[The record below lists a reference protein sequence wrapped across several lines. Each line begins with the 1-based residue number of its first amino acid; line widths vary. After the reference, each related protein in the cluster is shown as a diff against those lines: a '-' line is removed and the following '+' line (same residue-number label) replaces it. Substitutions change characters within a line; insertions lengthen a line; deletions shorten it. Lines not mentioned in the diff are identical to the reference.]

1 MFGKINIKVCLC
13 EEKEKYTMTLKE
25 LSEKMIEEKN
35 TLKLYKKYV
44 EKILNI
50 EDWGTDQEW
59 KEYLDITCEIVE
71 ILHNLNDYTLDKL
84 YAELSDN
91 PIYKKNLLPSIKHI
105 LNQINMYV
113 VQYENELGIC
123 NICGQ
128 EVYYLPLPVYYEQ
141 QRLKY
146 DGKRTIPETLNRQ
159 KYICPECGAVDRDR
173 MIVGYLQKSGILR
186 KGRRVLQFA
195 PSKMVD
201 AYIKQCI
208 PSDAY
213 DTADLF
219 MKNVT
224 YQSDIQNMIEIED
237 ETYDL
242 WICSHVLEHVADD
255 RKALRELRRILK
267 PDGCGILLVPL
278 DLSREETDEEQGC
291 SEAENWRRFG
301 QGDHVRA
308 YAKKDFIARVK
319 ECGFELESIGK
330 EYFGNDFFKN
340 CGLIDT
346 STLYIVR
353 KNKNNAK
360 KYWDN
365 YNEEERTRWWHSSQV
380 IRHFNKNVC
389 GKSLD
394 GWNAGGVELLKEY
407 LHGKKIENAISIGC
421 GSAWKEIELIKRG
434 LVSSI
439 ICYDLSENMIKKAIE
454 NARREKVEEH
464 MRFICGD
471 IFLNMETNAKFDL
484 VFWDNSLH
492 HMKDARQAVQYSYE
506 ILKEGGFLYCNDYIG
521 ASRFQRTDMEM
532 AIVNGIRLYLPD
544 EVFIKPGGG
553 RYERFYVGPTIEQMM
568 NIDPSEAADSE
579 NIIPA
584 IKEHFVNPD
593 IRYAGGLI
601 YLVCMEDII
610 HNISDG
616 DPLLDYLLELDDQ
629 TIKFGLSQY
638 AVILAKK

>member
-1 MFGKINIKVCLC
+1 
-13 EEKEKYTMTLKE
+13 MTAKE
-25 LSEKMIEEKN
+25 LSEKMVDEKN
-35 TLKLYKKYV
+35 TLKLYAKYV
-44 EKILNI
+44 EKALYTKGLMTN
-50 EDWGTDQEW
+50 EEW
-59 KEYLDITCEIVE
+59 KEYLEITSEIVS
-71 ILHNLNDYTLDKL
+71 ILHNLNDTSIDTVFAELCDQMAYSEKAYDNIKNILDKINL
-84 YAELSDN
+84 YIA
-91 PIYKKNLLPSIKHI
+91 
-105 LNQINMYV
+105 
-113 VQYENELGIC
+113 QYEREMGIC
-123 NICGQ
+123 NVCGQ

-146 DGKRTIPETLNRQ
+146 GGKKTIPETLNRQ
-159 KYICPECGAVDRDR
+159 KYVCPECGAVDRDR
-173 MIVGYLQKSGILR
+173 MIIGYMQKSGILQTAE
-186 KGRRVLQFA
+186 KVLQIA
-195 PSKMVD
+195 PAKMIDV
-201 AYIKQCI
+201 YIQQQLE
-208 PSDAY
+208 SDKY

-219 MKNVT
+219 MEGVT
-224 YQSDIQNMIEIED
+224 YQSDIQNMIEISD

-255 RKALRELRRILK
+255 RKALRELNRILK

-319 ECGFELESIGK
+319 ECGFDLECVGK
-330 EYFGNDFFKN
+330 EYFGEEFFKN

-353 KNKNNAK
+353 KNKNKAK
-360 KYWDN
+360 EYWDN
-365 YNEEERTRWWHSSQV
+365 YHEEERTRWWHSPEI
-380 IRHFNKNVC
+380 IRHFNKNIC
-389 GKSLD
+389 GKPLD
-394 GWNAGGVELLKEY
+394 GWNAGGFELLKEY
-407 LHGKKIENAISIGC
+407 LHGRKIEKAISIGC
-421 GSAWKEIELIKRG
+421 GSAWKEIDLVKSG

-439 ICYDLSENMIKKAIE
+439 LCYDLSENMIRKAQE
-454 NARREKVEEH
+454 NACRENVEKQ

-471 IFLNMETNAKFDL
+471 VFKSMEPNPQFDL

-492 HMKDARQAVQYSYE
+492 HMENARQAVQFSYQ
-506 ILKEGGFLYCNDYIG
+506 ILKENGYLYCNDYVG

-544 EVFIKPGGG
+544 EIFVKPGGG
-553 RYERFYVGPTIEQMM
+553 EYQRFYVGPTVEQIINM
-568 NIDPSEAADSE
+568 DPSEAADSE

-584 IKEHFVNPD
+584 IKENFIHAD

-610 HNISDG
+610 HNIAED
-616 DPLLDYLLELDDQ
+616 DPLLNYLLELDDQ

-638 AVILAKK
+638 AVILAQKRG